1 MVEIIYRTN
10 VVRISNS
17 GNYDQNPI
25 YELYNNEFSNIAV
38 TIEIEVFEKN
48 RHH

>member
-17 GNYDQNPI
+17 GNYEHKQICN
-25 YELYNNEFSNIAV
+25 LYNNEFSIIAV
-38 TIEIEVFEKN
+38 TIQIEVFEGK
-48 RHH
+48 